1 MRYALLNGGKRMRA
15 ALVMGA
21 ARLTQGVAHDAAL
34 DRHMLRV
41 AAAVE
46 CVHAYSLVH
55 DDLPA
60 MDDSAT
66 RRGQPS
72 THLAFD
78 DATAILAGDA
88 LQTFAFE
95 ILADPLTH
103 PGQRYVW
110 S

>member
-1 MRYALLNGGKRMRA
+1 
-15 ALVMGA
+15 
-21 ARLTQGVAHDAAL
+21 
-34 DRHMLRV
+34 MLRV

-60 MDDSAT
+60 MDDAAT

-72 THLAFD
+72 THVAFD

-88 LQTFAFE
+88 LQTLAFE

-103 PGQRYVW
+103 PDPVVRVALIMELARAAGGAGGPGRGGRAGVGVEL
-110 S
+110 